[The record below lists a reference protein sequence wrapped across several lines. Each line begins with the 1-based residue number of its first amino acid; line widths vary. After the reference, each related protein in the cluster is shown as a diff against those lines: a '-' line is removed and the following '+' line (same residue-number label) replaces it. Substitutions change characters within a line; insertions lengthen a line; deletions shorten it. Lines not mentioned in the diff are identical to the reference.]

1 MVMETF
7 ERDILPLM
15 PELSEKKEKL
25 ETCFYK
31 LKKDGTKSLNHEK
44 CEKRVA
50 ELESIV
56 KPFLKKTGVL
66 DFFEAAEMAG
76 CILTKMACYIGRSLY
91 LPRMMEDG
99 VFDFDAIVFLVI
111 SLIKSKGR
119 TWTLERMKNE
129 GMEMKNLYIDEAQD
143 SDIVQN
149 YLISVLAGG
158 DDKTL
163 NVTVVGDIKQSIY
176 QWRNAYPEEFRA
188 MYDEAS
194 GLKRSETLKKS
205 WRVKNGE
212 NLEFINK
219 MFERMNT
226 ASGGKWDYDPARDEL
241 EPNDGRIVN
250 GIKKKI
256 KITRM
261 FKDTDIKSIK
271 SDMEA
276 FIESGSCGI
285 LVEKKRFA
293 TQSGIM
299 DSITGIKQRIKIENN
314 GKDGIL
320 GTSLAERMLITSL
333 LYSRLNDKL
342 QFMPYLLLFTTPG
355 NFIRAKSRQVKGAT
369 DMIDMFKKV
378 KRYTESA
385 YDAYRESAIAKSA
398 YLLMNKY
405 GLWKYM
411 FHGDVNGPDKI
422 SLESVRRGINTM
434 LAAMHLGEKTGDT
447 ALYSREDVVAQS
459 LESDTSPFEWYGLP
473 GSKAQAGDKELTTIH
488 SSKGLEYEN
497 IIIFA
502 DIMERLKPETDF
514 SNKEYSFLYSADF
527 DSILTDRPE
536 VGVRFFPYFGSTTC
550 KVIKNYYAEAD
561 APWKNGLDYYDKTSR
576 KVISENL
583 NVLYVA
589 FTRAKDGI
597 WIIDAPGKSRYIK
610 EPKVDEMAREL
621 EVISG
626 AEPVN
631 INLPQKTAQSAVTGE
646 VFYYELAEKVPL
658 LEVKEDEAETSVRQI
673 IKETVK
679 IKFGGNC
686 AGPYEG
692 FDHIEIG
699 TMAHEMVQSVLSKIN
714 DITQYQGEASGIK
727 TNDAHEKAACE
738 IVSSAG
744 TIGELQKLKYIIKD
758 KKDLRSEV
766 PIWGIGDKGML
777 VKGVIDSL
785 ALTDDKVS
793 IIEYKTVFDDGKAQ
807 KQMSKKQ
814 LELYEGMIKGLAGK
828 RGVEKISV
836 MLKGR

>member
-1 MVMETF
+1 
-7 ERDILPLM
+7 
-15 PELSEKKEKL
+15 
-25 ETCFYK
+25 
-31 LKKDGTKSLNHEK
+31 
-44 CEKRVA
+44 
-50 ELESIV
+50 
-56 KPFLKKTGVL
+56 
-66 DFFEAAEMAG
+66 
-76 CILTKMACYIGRSLY
+76 
-91 LPRMMEDG
+91 
-99 VFDFDAIVFLVI
+99 
-111 SLIKSKGR
+111 
-119 TWTLERMKNE
+119 
-129 GMEMKNLYIDEAQD
+129 
-143 SDIVQN
+143 
-149 YLISVLAGG
+149 
-158 DDKTL
+158 
-163 NVTVVGDIKQSIY
+163 
-176 QWRNAYPEEFRA
+176 
-188 MYDEAS
+188 
-194 GLKRSETLKKS
+194 
-205 WRVKNGE
+205 
-212 NLEFINK
+212 
-219 MFERMNT
+219 
-226 ASGGKWDYDPARDEL
+226 
-241 EPNDGRIVN
+241 
-250 GIKKKI
+250 
-256 KITRM
+256 
-261 FKDTDIKSIK
+261 
-271 SDMEA
+271 
-276 FIESGSCGI
+276 
-285 LVEKKRFA
+285 
-293 TQSGIM
+293 
-299 DSITGIKQRIKIENN
+299 
-314 GKDGIL
+314 
-320 GTSLAERMLITSL
+320 
-333 LYSRLNDKL
+333 
-342 QFMPYLLLFTTPG
+342 
-355 NFIRAKSRQVKGAT
+355 
-369 DMIDMFKKV
+369 
-378 KRYTESA
+378 
-385 YDAYRESAIAKSA
+385 
-398 YLLMNKY
+398 
-405 GLWKYM
+405 
-411 FHGDVNGPDKI
+411 
-422 SLESVRRGINTM
+422 
-434 LAAMHLGEKTGDT
+434 
-447 ALYSREDVVAQS
+447 LYSREDVVAQS